1 MEQSKASSIVKK
13 ILLFFTLIVVAVIAV
28 YILVSSYTY
37 SEGSR
42 AGLLIK
48 FSKKGYVFKTYE
60 GQLNIGGMQPPT
72 TTVGANLMWNFSV
85 KDSKVAEALM
95 QSEGKYVS
103 LHYKE
108 VVKNFWWQGETKY
121 FVDGVEEIKR

>member
-1 MEQSKASSIVKK
+1 MEQSKSTSIVKK
-13 ILLFFTLIVVAVIAV
+13 IVLFFSLIVIAV
-28 YILVSSYTY
+28 VVVFYLVSSYTY

-85 KDSKVAEALM
+85 KDSKVAEKMM

-108 VVKNFWWQGETKY
+108 VIKNFWWQGETKY

>member
-1 MEQSKASSIVKK
+1 MEKSKASSIVKK

-48 FSKKGYVFKTYE
+48 FSKKGFVFKTYE

-95 QSEGKYVS
+95 LSEGKYVS

>member
-1 MEQSKASSIVKK
+1 MEKSKASSIVKK

-95 QSEGKYVS
+95 LSEGKYVS

>member
-1 MEQSKASSIVKK
+1 MEKSKASSIVKK